1 MNILSTH
8 STWHQLT
15 ECAHRVRH
23 YVPNRSFLHNF
34 IKVGGLFFLFVSI
47 HAHSDSRALPNFRNF
62 HWYESMETVK
72 TNEAAQFLEYRQ
84 LELNIAVDPPK
95 PWEVEHLYFKDTLIG
110 KPVKIL
116 YQFDRECK
124 QLYAA
129 SYIFEEVIDSHTID
143 ILFDAIEDKYDIELD
158 ISEYRGD
165 LYADAE
171 LNEET
176 TFTFSEDGLLH
187 FHRGVSVLKYKTS
200 NLYKFVYGWK
210 EGKEPRCT
218 SKEKARINVQEKL

>member
-23 YVPNRSFLHNF
+23 CVPNRSFLHNF

-62 HWYESMETVK
+62 HWYESMDTVK

-95 PWEVEHLYFKDTLIG
+95 PLEVEHLYFKDTLIG

-143 ILFDAIEDKYDIELD
+143 ILFDAIEEKYDVELEID
-158 ISEYRGD
+158 VFSD
-165 LYADAE
+165 E
-171 LNEET
+171 LFASAKLNDET
-176 TFTFSEDGLLH
+176 TFSFSEYGLLH
-187 FHRGVSVLKYKTS
+187 YHRGVSVVSYQTA
-200 NLYKFVYGWK
+200 NLSYFLGWQ
-210 EGKEPRCT
+210 EGTEPGCS
-218 SKEKARINVQEKL
+218 SKEKARIDVQEKL